1 MKFRVFNDYEQDE
14 RDIIQPAL
22 DSGYRDI
29 EIDWENEH
37 KYFYLKLA
45 NCFKVGED
53 LEVINSG
60 EEIQEKIE
68 ELVLSYGNL
77 GCYPIEREYV
87 EVEKLPTNDLPT
99 FWIKDGNRFMI
110 IPKQDFHTE
119 YAYDAIT
126 RRPPSKKDHKT
137 NTFIANGDFFNWQS
151 NIDESIERQFEND
164 VIRADGTNVSS
175 KVNYQAVSNNP
186 SLPKALL
193 DLTILL
199 KQFELGLEVNLEL
212 LETHLIQSNVISVT
226 KRDIVNGHQVY
237 KTIPSVDN
245 LLGLAFWQF
254 QQLLLENNPGK
265 IAVCA
270 MCGSYFEKKSH
281 KGRFCNET
289 ISGTFGDQA
298 KLNPCTSCYNSLKTR
313 VKKNY
318 VKDASLT
325 IDDLAKKHRC
335 SIELII
341 EFVDQWQ
348 KDNIQRAND
357 KSL

>member
-14 RDIIQPAL
+14 QDIIQPVL

-37 KYFYLKLA
+37 KYFYLRLA

-53 LEVINSG
+53 LEVIAG
-60 EEIQEKIE
+60 EDIQGNIE
-68 ELVLSYGNL
+68 EVISNYGNL
-77 GCYPIEREYV
+77 GCSPIERKLIEKFKVGTIKPPPDWVLEVQKADIFADDTVIYDETEKTFTKYV
-87 EVEKLPTNDLPT
+87 YEP
-99 FWIKDGNRFMI
+99 IS
-110 IPKQDFHTE
+110 
-119 YAYDAIT
+119 
-126 RRPPSKKDHKT
+126 RRSPSRRDIKT
-137 NTFIANGDFFNWQS
+137 NTLIANGDLWDWERDIKESNKHTVDLQS
-151 NIDESIERQFEND
+151 
-164 VIRADGTNVSS
+164 
-175 KVNYQAVSNNP
+175 VNTNP

-193 DLTILL
+193 DLTILV

-212 LETHLIQSNVISVT
+212 LESHLIQSNVISVT

-237 KTIPSVDN
+237 KTVPNVDN

-254 QQLLLENNPGK
+254 QQLLLENNPDK

-270 MCGSYFEKKSH
+270 MCGNYFEKKSH

-289 ISGTFGDQA
+289 ITGAYGEQT
-298 KLNPCTSCYNSLKTR
+298 KLNACTSRYNSLKNR

-325 IDDLAKKHRC
+325 INDLAKKHRC
-335 SIELII
+335 SIELIA
-341 EFVDQWQ
+341 EFVEQWE
-348 KDNIQRAND
+348 KDGIQRNE
-357 KSL
+357 L